1 METIRV
7 TVEGAEVDFDASR
20 KRADDI
26 AAEKL
31 KEPLLVAWYDGVAGL
46 GHPDVQECTDRPGW
60 QVYAESR
67 GGALIVDVNSGQ
79 YILIYSETALEGA

>member
-7 TVEGAEVDFDASR
+7 TVEGAEVNFDAAR

-26 AAEKL
+26 AAGKL

-46 GHPDVQECTDRPGW
+46 GHPDVPECTDRPGW

-67 GGALIVDVNSGQ
+67 GGELTIDVNSGQ